1 MFLEDEEANLQMKNV
16 QLRTVG
22 TEEQA
27 LHYHMMGSFVR
38 RTAATCLNQASSRS
52 HCIFTLNIRGKN
64 LATLTEVYSKLHL
77 VDLAGSER
85 VSRSQAEGAVLTEA
99 RSINLSL
106 TYLEQVIVSLNQ
118 KARGKAK
125 AAHVPYRNSLLTT
138 LLRDSLGGNCKTVMI
153 ATISTDRANLDET
166 ISTLRFAQRVKLV
179 QNETT
184 KNEKNPYST
193 RIDLLE
199 RENAQLRKRLAQFE
213 GEGEQEDTE
222 EDDAPRSSRRGRDKD
237 DDAEEDDSEDQ
248 PVSAEFV
255 FSEVNGKPTGF
266 TLRKGAKT
274 VNGRFTFSEVSGKP
288 LGFTLKKEAA

>member
-1 MFLEDEEANLQMKNV
+1 MKNV

-222 EDDAPRSSRRGRDKD
+222 EDAAAILKFMNQPNADLEVDSLAQARRYFRKMKELYSSRMSEYVKELTFISEKLNRY
-237 DDAEEDDSEDQ
+237 DAILTE
-248 PVSAEFV
+248 
-255 FSEVNGKPTGF
+255 KH
-266 TLRKGAKT
+266 RKR
-274 VNGRFTFSEVSGKP
+274 NS
-288 LGFTLKKEAA
+288 

>member
-1 MFLEDEEANLQMKNV
+1 VFLEDEEANLQMKNV

-222 EDDAPRSSRRGRDKD
+222 EDAAAILKFMNQPNADLEVDSLAQARRYFRKMKELYSSRMSEYVKELTFISEKLNRY
-237 DDAEEDDSEDQ
+237 DAILTE
-248 PVSAEFV
+248 
-255 FSEVNGKPTGF
+255 KH
-266 TLRKGAKT
+266 RKR
-274 VNGRFTFSEVSGKP
+274 NS
-288 LGFTLKKEAA
+288 

>member
-222 EDDAPRSSRRGRDKD
+222 EDAAAILKFMNQPNADLEVESLAQARRYFRKMKELYSSRMSEYVKELTFISEKLNRY
-237 DDAEEDDSEDQ
+237 DAILTE
-248 PVSAEFV
+248 
-255 FSEVNGKPTGF
+255 KH
-266 TLRKGAKT
+266 RKR
-274 VNGRFTFSEVSGKP
+274 NS
-288 LGFTLKKEAA
+288 